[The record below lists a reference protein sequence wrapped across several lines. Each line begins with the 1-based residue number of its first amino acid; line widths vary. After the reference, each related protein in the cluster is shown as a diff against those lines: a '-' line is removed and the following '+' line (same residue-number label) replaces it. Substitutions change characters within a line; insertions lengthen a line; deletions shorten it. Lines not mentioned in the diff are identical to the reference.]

1 MSFSQGS
8 LQRSDG
14 GRCTMGSWEDVVIE
28 CDMLWI
34 GGFMGEGDVGKNQS
48 DVELWVGAVNL
59 IPCSSV
65 VSMGC
70 RILCMWLVGKP
81 CLIRLVVAMKG
92 VSLHEMWLWTMT
104 SK

>member
-48 DVELWVGAVNL
+48 DAELWAGAVNL
-59 IPCSSV
+59 IPMQLSCINGLRDPMHV
-65 VSMGC
+65 VG
-70 RILCMWLVGKP
+70 R
-81 CLIRLVVAMKG
+81 
-92 VSLHEMWLWTMT
+92 
-104 SK
+104 